1 MAASS
6 TQPEITLLTNQIEQ
20 LTISQPTSQQKPR
33 PPKKTLY
40 WGIKLSID
48 QIVSYDPIKDALTLN
63 SDLKQNKEMHTTL
76 LFVGRKDNPDEEQ
89 YKDHVGKKCTVTIG
103 GHGISSVAL
112 CLHVTGMVFTETNM
126 PVPSCQQV
134 KQHVTVAL
142 KEGTKAVDS
151 VKALDEGTYVEYT
164 QPLQLDGVLYQYFF

>member
-6 TQPEITLLTNQIEQ
+6 TQSEITLLTNQIEQ
-20 LTISQPTSQQKPR
+20 LTISQQKPR

-48 QIVSYDPIKDALTLN
+48 QIVSSYDPIKDALTSN
-63 SDLKQNKEMHTTL
+63 PDLKQNKEMHTTL

-89 YKDHVGKKCTVTIG
+89 YKEHIGKKCTVTIG

-112 CLHVTGMVFTETNM
+112 CLHVIGMVFTETNT